1 MIETFES
8 RIEKHQPL
16 VVSIAS
22 RIHRR
27 LPRFIPYEDV
37 LSCGQIGLAQAAR
50 TYRPQPDAK
59 FSTYAYYRITGA
71 IFDGLARMNWTTR
84 AEYRRYKS
92 LQMAN
97 SAIEAGADS
106 DNDSSDPEKN
116 ANWFANTVDNLAVV
130 YLFSAADSENPVE
143 ERLVGN
149 DDDPGAQAE
158 TNELSQKLR
167 EAISTLPSDEQ
178 DLIRLA
184 YFDGLSL
191 AEAASQ
197 LNKSRS
203 WGSRT
208 HAKVLKT
215 LGSQIMGSG
224 VKT

>member
-16 VVSIAS
+16 VVSIAN

-27 LPRFIPYEDV
+27 LPRFIPYDDV

-50 TYRPQPDAK
+50 TYQPQPNAK

-71 IFDGLARMNWTTR
+71 IFDGLSRMNWTTR

-97 SAIEAGADS
+97 SAIESESTD

-116 ANWFANTVDNLAVV
+116 ATWFANTVDNLAVV
-130 YLFSAADSENPVE
+130 YLFSAADTENPVE
-143 ERLVGN
+143 ERLVGK
-149 DDDPGAQAE
+149 DDDPGVKAE
-158 TNELSQKLR
+158 TNELSQRLK

-178 DLIRLA
+178 NLIRLA
-184 YFDGLSL
+184 YFEGLSL

-197 LNKSRS
+197 MNKSRS

-208 HAKVLKT
+208 HAKILKT

>member
-1 MIETFES
+1 MVI
-8 RIEKHQPL
+8 
-16 VVSIAS
+16 SIAG

-27 LPRFIPYEDV
+27 LPRFIPYDDV
-37 LSCGQIGLAQAAR
+37 LSCGQIGLTQAAR
-50 TYRPQPDAK
+50 TYQPQPNAK

-71 IFDGLARMNWTTR
+71 IFDGLSRMNWTTR

-92 LQMAN
+92 MQMAN
-97 SAIEAGADS
+97 SVIESETTRREDC
-106 DNDSSDPEKN
+106 SDPEKN
-116 ANWFANTVDNLAVV
+116 ATWFADTVDSLAVV
-130 YLFSAADSENPVE
+130 YLFSAADAENPIE
-143 ERLVGN
+143 NQLVGN
-149 DDDPGAQAE
+149 DDDPGTKAE

-178 DLIRLA
+178 NLIRLA

-208 HAKVLKT
+208 HAKILKT

-224 VKT
+224 VKP

>member
-16 VVSIAS
+16 VISIAN

-37 LSCGQIGLAQAAR
+37 LSCGQIGLTQAAR
-50 TYRPQPDAK
+50 TYQPQPNAK

-71 IFDGLARMNWTTR
+71 IFDGLSRMNWTSR
-84 AEYRRYKS
+84 AEYRKYKS
-92 LQMAN
+92 QQMAN
-97 SAIEAGADS
+97 SVVENETTRDDS
-106 DNDSSDPEKN
+106 DDPEKN
-116 ANWFANTVDNLAVV
+116 ATWFANTVDNLAVV
-130 YLFSAADSENPVE
+130 YLFSAADTENPIE
-143 ERLVGN
+143 NQLEGN

-158 TNELSQKLR
+158 TNELSLKLK
-167 EAISTLPSDEQ
+167 EAISTLPSDEKK
-178 DLIRLA
+178 LIQLA
-184 YFDGLSL
+184 YFEGHSL

-197 LNKSRS
+197 MNRSRS

-208 HAKVLKT
+208 HAKILKT
-215 LGSQIMGSG
+215 LGGQLMGSD